1 MRAGPRRA
9 GAVPAPPERCHL
21 IDVFL
26 SYPHADAAWV
36 RELAGA
42 LSRRGL
48 RVFFDEWDV
57 LPGDVV
63 VHRTDRA
70 IDETACAVV
79 VISPATARSP
89 RALDEYAALAT
100 AGAMRNLRFI
110 PVLIG
115 DADPPPFAASRVWRD
130 FSNVDEREYESK
142 VEDLCAAILG
152 KTAGGSGPPPLREE
166 NLFAALPS
174 APRPLTAPD
183 RPALVLCYARADA
196 AYGLALAAQL
206 RTAGLSVLR
215 PGDAQF
221 WTVRRQLAFATAVV
235 VLMSPHSQDSDDIT
249 SMILEGMLHQRP
261 FFPILLEGRRNYH
274 LAHTWYVDAR
284 DGRLPGPDELDLLR
298 ELATGAE
305 PGRPEAVFPAPP
317 AGPTVG
323 AVRMPLGASLERLGG
338 YLSAGEFAHAD
349 LQTTAVVLEA
359 AGRVAEGWVG
369 ARHMRGLPTEVLAG
383 IDGVWADHSHGRQ
396 GLRAQAAL
404 APVRRAR
411 HADFLGL
418 SVACG
423 WRGSPDAPVPAS
435 YGEFVGLAGPGPRTG
450 FFPTLRHPQNERF
463 LDWYDQWTA
472 TVLAVHLRSR
482 NERGDR

>member
-1 MRAGPRRA
+1 M
-9 GAVPAPPERCHL
+9 
-21 IDVFL
+21 DVFL
-26 SYPHADAAWV
+26 SYPHEDAGWV

-42 LSRRGL
+42 LARRGL

-70 IDETACAVV
+70 IDETACAIV
-79 VISPATARSP
+79 VISPATTTSP

-115 DADPPPFAASRVWRD
+115 GADPPPFAASRVWRD

-152 KTAGGSGPPPLREE
+152 ETAPEAPAAAPGTPPLHAE
-166 NLFAALPS
+166 NLAAALPS

-183 RPALVLCYARADA
+183 RPALVLCHARADT

-206 RTAGLSVLR
+206 RTAGLSVWSAADLR
-215 PGDAQF
+215 PGDPQF

-284 DGRLPGPDELDLLR
+284 DGRLLGPDELDLLR
-298 ELATGAE
+298 ELCTGAD
-305 PGRPEAVFPAPP
+305 PGRPEAPAPVFPAPP
-317 AGPTVG
+317 AGPAVG
-323 AVRMPLGASLERLGG
+323 AVRVPLGASLERLGG

-383 IDGVWADHSHGRQ
+383 IDAVWADHTHGRQ

-482 NERGDR
+482 NERGGK